1 MLKDTIKSRLDF
13 QLTNINGNLP
23 KINNRKIYDFS
34 LTQIVNKREPPM
46 TEPTES
52 VIIRRQQKFDLND
65 VLNPVEIE
73 IYDDRILNILNKH
86 KNIYYKL
93 TPIGLFFPSSITN
106 NTKQIFITCREL
118 NDAKKSWINSK
129 FYSLLGVINLEK
141 INSSE
146 NIKGKSLWVNV
157 SFNEQEQINSSHHI
171 CFLFKKSSCNDLLSF
186 SINLI
191 DNKNQQISFNSGDQK
206 ISILKFKKDVFS
218 R

>member
-1 MLKDTIKSRLDF
+1 
-13 QLTNINGNLP
+13 
-23 KINNRKIYDFS
+23 
-34 LTQIVNKREPPM
+34 M
-46 TEPTES
+46 TEPAKN
-52 VIIRRQQKFDLND
+52 IIVRGQPNFHLHD

-206 ISILKFKKDVFS
+206 ISILNFKIDVFS